1 MGPMRFSVWPSPMS
15 GFDAMAEVVGHCDRT
30 GWDGAYVMDHFMGD
44 RADGQPDDAPI
55 LEVFTALGAL
65 ATRTGRLRLGPLVL
79 GNTYRHPA
87 VVAKSAVT
95 LDHITGGRFVLG
107 LGAGWQVNEHRAYGI
122 DLFDTRTRL
131 DRYEEACEAIRSL
144 VTQDRTTFTGRHYQ
158 LTDAPCAP
166 TPPDGRMPILIGA
179 KGEKRGLRIAARFA
193 DEWNSW
199 ATVAQLRHRSEVLAR
214 HCVEVDRDPASIR
227 RSTQALVTLV
237 DDPAEAARLR
247 EKPSDRPT
255 LIGTPSEL
263 VDQVGAYAEAGL
275 DELIVPDWMWGDVAG
290 RTEALD
296 RFSVEVASA
305 FR

>member
-1 MGPMRFSVWPSPMS
+1 MHFSFWPNTSTPWS
-15 GFDAMAEVVGHCDRT
+15 ELVDLARHGEQA
-30 GWDGAYVMDHFMGD
+30 GWDGVWIADHFMPNG
-44 RADGQPDDAPI
+44 PDVSAPL
-55 LEVFTALGAL
+55 LEGWTTIAAL
-65 ATRTGRLRLGPLVL
+65 AASVPRVRIGCLVS

-158 LTDAPCAP
+158 LTDAPCRP

-179 KGEKRGLRIAARFA
+179 KGERRGLRIAARFA

-199 ATVAQLRHRSEVLAR
+199 ATVPQLRQRSEVLAR

-247 EKPSDRPT
+247 DEPSDRPT
-255 LIGTPSEL
+255 LIGTPAEV

-296 RFSVEVASA
+296 RFSAEVASA